1 MLALTDGAIRQ
12 LKKRISHPD
21 SKGPCIRIFVYG
33 CGCCGQPSY
42 SLETTANGKVGAR
55 LLEKDGFKLFIEQT
69 LYNGLDN
76 ATIDYV
82 EEDLRS
88 GFMIHGLPQSVRC

>member
-1 MLALTDGAIRQ
+1 MLALTDGAIKQ
-12 LKKRISHPD
+12 LKKIISYSD

-42 SLETTANGKVGAR
+42 SMDTTVNGKDGDKVM
-55 LLEKDGFKLFIEQT
+55 EKGGLKIFIDPAAFDV
-69 LYNGLDN
+69 L
-76 ATIDYV
+76 AAASIDYT
-82 EEDLRS
+82 EEELSS